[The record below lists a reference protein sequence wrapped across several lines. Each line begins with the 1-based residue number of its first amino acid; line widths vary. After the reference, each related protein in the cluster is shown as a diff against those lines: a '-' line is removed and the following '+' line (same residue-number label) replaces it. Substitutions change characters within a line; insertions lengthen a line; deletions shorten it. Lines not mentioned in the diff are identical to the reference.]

1 MKLRHS
7 LLYAIRHHFVNLVL
21 SSVLVGFGIYGLA
34 TFEPVAPNALFSS
47 PISDHAW
54 VIHVIGVVCGLGG
67 LLWIAHKSR

>member
-1 MKLRHS
+1 
-7 LLYAIRHHFVNLVL
+7 HHFVNLVL

-34 TFEPVAPNALFSS
+34 TFEPVAPNALFGS